1 MEEAE
6 KFDEEVE
13 QAAEQVMGLDPL
25 TEEEQAQLRL
35 PFRLGGFGL
44 PSQQALADCAWL
56 GSWLQCLAGVVQAS
70 AVLRGLSSSV
80 TALNTTLRC
89 SEAALA
95 ATGVTPM
102 VSTRPAGLRWEVHSK
117 IAASMSDR

>member
-1 MEEAE
+1 MGDEWPGAQIALQLLRQCGSQQIGHLLRTTPPGAVVEEAE
-6 KFDEEVE
+6 AFDEEVE
-13 QAAEQVMGLDPL
+13 QAAERVMSLDPL

-70 AVLRGLSSSV
+70 AVLRG
-80 TALNTTLRC
+80 
-89 SEAALA
+89 
-95 ATGVTPM
+95 M
-102 VSTRPAGLRWEVHSK
+102 
-117 IAASMSDR
+117 